1 MGHIRKRDLD
11 SRVEVRSRMW
21 RLPLVAL
28 AACAT
33 YRALPLEPPPPG
45 PSALALRYEQTRFHL
60 FTSAR
65 DDVQVEAIF
74 ASGATIV
81 AAVSRPQDGVFV
93 STDAGAEWT
102 FTPNDD
108 RFRDVSFDGPIIV
121 GLGARRIHCSND
133 GGRSWRAW
141 GEIPVDAAAVA
152 GGAVYAAAAGHVY
165 VSQDCAQSWKTLT
178 PQIPA
183 GWRARSIAIDRQ
195 SIYISV
201 RTPREVPPLTTLLDG
216 TSEAA
221 VAALAIADGRDPKG
235 SGLDGVW
242 VTHDGGTLWQQSPL
256 AVDAWLAAL
265 HGQIWAVAADPM
277 IEGAA
282 LVRRAPQL
290 AAALDG
296 QLHGARVDAGALRS
310 SFAFPGRDKL
320 LRAISAPVFRST
332 DEGATWARMNDAPVE
347 LRASMERQRA
357 AHPTPERAPETRQR
371 PERGGGR
378 PGGGSPAGGRGR
390 RGGRGSAPSALPGQ
404 QTPRD
409 PRVVAS
415 EMFLILLDPLRLL
428 ARFNS
433 GRRLTGFAGE
443 GLLYAYVPTPQFWE
457 SLVDAMAAAS
467 DAEGEIALGP
477 GRPGPSSALEGAF
490 EVLSSSDGG
499 AHWSDLPLPSFDRSL
514 RERGILPYPVG
525 IAAAPPQTF
534 VLFAAI
540 DRGGN
545 AWRDARRWAQ

>member
-21 RLPLVAL
+21 RLPLVAV

-152 GGAVYAAAAGHVY
+152 GGAVYAAAAGHLY

-256 AVDAWLAAL
+256 AVDAWLAAIKIAPRVE
-265 HGQIWAVAADPM
+265 Q
-277 IEGAA
+277 
-282 LVRRAPQL
+282 VRPE
-290 AAALDG
+290 AAALDRLEELLG
-296 QLHGARVDAGALRS
+296 NDRVGVDVLAIHRGDEARVQREGLHEVISMFRRTC
-310 SFAFPGRDKL
+310 GR
-320 LRAISAPVFRST
+320 RRN
-332 DEGATWARMNDAPVE
+332 G
-347 LRASMERQRA
+347 RA
-357 AHPTPERAPETRQR
+357 APR
-371 PERGGGR
+371 PR
-378 PGGGSPAGGRGR
+378 PW
-390 RGGRGSAPSALPGQ
+390 PG
-404 QTPRD
+404 
-409 PRVVAS
+409 
-415 EMFLILLDPLRLL
+415 
-428 ARFNS
+428 
-433 GRRLTGFAGE
+433 
-443 GLLYAYVPTPQFWE
+443 
-457 SLVDAMAAAS
+457 
-467 DAEGEIALGP
+467 
-477 GRPGPSSALEGAF
+477 
-490 EVLSSSDGG
+490 
-499 AHWSDLPLPSFDRSL
+499 
-514 RERGILPYPVG
+514 
-525 IAAAPPQTF
+525 
-534 VLFAAI
+534 
-540 DRGGN
+540 
-545 AWRDARRWAQ
+545 